1 MKRILYASGGFLT
14 DDAIAEALMDYA
26 SVLAIVNS
34 SDVVECEGIDQEG
47 VVRSIQMLIGP
58 ASQIMAMQTDDEPV
72 GMHADKIVAE
82 LQRRARGRLPDYTN
96 VGETSPSSTAESD
109 AESTTHESH

>member
-14 DDAIAEALMDYA
+14 HDEIAEALMDYA

-34 SDVVECEGIDQEG
+34 SDVVECEGIDEEG
-47 VVRSIQMLIGP
+47 RVRRIKMLIGP

-72 GMHADKIVAE
+72 DMGVEKTVGE
-82 LQRRARGRLPDYTN
+82 LRRRASTRLPDYTR
-96 VGETSPSSTAESD
+96 VGEAPAASRAETD
-109 AESTTHESH
+109 AESTKR